1 MNVNEASGEPEVAD
15 IINGTATG
23 MPLPYQVA
31 LSVAGV
37 PYEGPYCG
45 GSLIASRVILT
56 AAHCVPWYQELG
68 NVRLNMYNWRD
79 SDKDPGVTSINLSS
93 GEVGVDMFP
102 HPLYNSDTLEND
114 VALLILP
121 VGLEEGENIQYAKLN
136 KDPNVPAAEE
146 RLYVSGWGAT
156 ESGTGSDILL
166 GTVVNYLSG
175 EECAERLEPW
185 WCSTPTDECAALYNT
200 KMLCAYKEETQPCYG
215 DSGGPL
221 VIASQDETAP
231 ANESPLQV
239 GIVSW
244 GESDCGAQYPHG
256 YTRVSTYFDWITST
270 ACNAVGQLCASS
282 ESASISGKS
291 SKAKAAKSRRPSSI
305 SAAAAEEEYVVVVQ
319 DEINV

>member
-1 MNVNEASGEPEVAD
+1 
-15 IINGTATG
+15 
-23 MPLPYQVA
+23 
-31 LSVAGV
+31 
-37 PYEGPYCG
+37 
-45 GSLIASRVILT
+45 
-56 AAHCVPWYQELG
+56 
-68 NVRLNMYNWRD
+68 
-79 SDKDPGVTSINLSS
+79 
-93 GEVGVDMFP
+93 
-102 HPLYNSDTLEND
+102 
-114 VALLILP
+114 
-121 VGLEEGENIQYAKLN
+121 
-136 KDPNVPAAEE
+136 
-146 RLYVSGWGAT
+146 
-156 ESGTGSDILL
+156 
-166 GTVVNYLSG
+166 
-175 EECAERLEPW
+175 
-185 WCSTPTDECAALYNT
+185 
-200 KMLCAYKEETQPCYG
+200 MLCAYKEETQPCYG

-291 SKAKAAKSRRPSSI
+291 SKAKAAKSRRPSSV